1 MTMKKMVLQIMRSA
15 VAVIL
20 MCFTAIVPAA
30 GAENAGFKVS
40 LSTDRNNVVAGG
52 NVNVTLTF
60 SHTDLNDSIRL
71 PEVKGGSW
79 RTDRVSQSS
88 STRIIN
94 GRREESVS
102 YSLPLAISA
111 PAGSTVEIPAAT
123 FKRRNGQSAA
133 TAPVTIKVLE
143 AGAVPPEE
151 RISAA
156 ILLPEGG
163 RKYYTGEDIP
173 LEFRLSIPYRMRL
186 RSAEYPRI
194 SGLEQGIIA
203 DYSKVNPRN
212 PRFAPIRR

>member
-1 MTMKKMVLQIMRSA
+1 MTMKKILLQIIRSA
-15 VAVIL
+15 VAAMIL
-20 MCFTAIVPAA
+20 LCFAAIAPAA
-30 GAENAGFKVS
+30 GAEKTPVFKVS
-40 LSTDRNNVVAGG
+40 LSTDRNNVVSGG

-60 SHTDLNDSIRL
+60 SHTDLTDSIQL

-102 YSLPLAISA
+102 YSLPLTVSA

-133 TAPVTIKVLE
+133 TAPVTLKVLE

-151 RISAA
+151 I
-156 ILLPEGG
+156 G
-163 RKYYTGEDIP
+163 R
-173 LEFRLSIPYRMRL
+173 
-186 RSAEYPRI
+186 AH
-194 SGLEQGIIA
+194 
-203 DYSKVNPRN
+203 V
-212 PRFAPIRR
+212 